1 MAANF
6 ILRSDIKASRH
17 CTGSASHI
25 SICREKS
32 FDRVSD
38 KSVVFMNAGAIM
50 DITVAFA
57 FLIRL
62 LTFRSRLLLVLNTHV
77 EDWYSAEGC
86 SARTILRLSLQCF
99 TSLPSP
105 GGVSMIIFLW
115 IVVGTIVASTFI
127 ALLCYKRSEMTLS
140 EIAEKLEK
148 QESSPTHGAS
158 AV

>member
-1 MAANF
+1 M
-6 ILRSDIKASRH
+6 IASVE
-17 CTGSASHI
+17 GSIRLPESLHRVSFTI

-32 FDRVSD
+32 FNRVSD
-38 KSVVFMNAGAIM
+38 KSVVSMNAGTIM
-50 DITVAFA
+50 DITIAFELLA
-57 FLIRL
+57 RL
-62 LTFRSRLLLVLNTHV
+62 LTFRSRFLLLLNTRV

-99 TSLPSP
+99 TNLPSL
-105 GGVSMIIFLW
+105 GGGSMIIFFW
-115 IVVGTIVASTFI
+115 IVVGTIVASTSV

-148 QESSPTHGAS
+148 QKSSPAHDAS